1 VSKKQRVLTCWVG
14 GNDLKA
20 PGGDEVGPILSTL
33 RSASFDCVELLS
45 SYPAE
50 RVEPYLAWL
59 KASVSTCIE
68 LHYESLSSPVHFGEI
83 YKAANKHLERL
94 SLPRTDLSILI
105 SPGTPAMQAIWILL
119 GKTRYP
125 ATFYQSSLEQGVQTV
140 EVPFEI
146 TAEYVPAANTITGE
160 KLLQLSEGQAPV
172 NAAFDSIIAHSSRML
187 ILKSQAQ
194 ILAQKQVPVLIYG
207 ETGTGK
213 ELFAR
218 AIHNAG
224 SRSSEPFIAVN
235 CGAIPP
241 ELIDST
247 LFGHRKGA
255 FTGAVENRVGVFQQ
269 AHGGTLFLDE
279 FGELAPDAQVR
290 LLRVLQ
296 EGVVNPVG
304 ASQDVRVDVRVI
316 TATHRNLM
324 QAVADG
330 RFREDLFYRVAV
342 GVLHLPAL
350 REREGDLLL
359 LVDFLLKE
367 ITAQDSSLRG
377 KKLSVDAKNIILR
390 HPWRGNV
397 RELQSTLLRAALW
410 CSGSVIGVADIEQAL
425 FQMPQDQ
432 RSPMSL
438 DVSQGIDLQEVMS
451 SVADHYL
458 RQALKITG
466 NNKTRAAGLLG
477 LKSQQT
483 LSNWM
488 SKYGID

>member
-1 VSKKQRVLTCWVG
+1 
-14 GNDLKA
+14 
-20 PGGDEVGPILSTL
+20 
-33 RSASFDCVELLS
+33 
-45 SYPAE
+45 
-50 RVEPYLAWL
+50 
-59 KASVSTCIE
+59 
-68 LHYESLSSPVHFGEI
+68 
-83 YKAANKHLERL
+83 
-94 SLPRTDLSILI
+94 
-105 SPGTPAMQAIWILL
+105 M
-119 GKTRYP
+119 
-125 ATFYQSSLEQGVQTV
+125 
-140 EVPFEI
+140 
-146 TAEYVPAANTITGE
+146 
-160 KLLQLSEGQAPV
+160 
-172 NAAFDSIIAHSSRML
+172 
-187 ILKSQAQ
+187 
-194 ILAQKQVPVLIYG
+194 
-207 ETGTGK
+207 
-213 ELFAR
+213 
-218 AIHNAG
+218 
-224 SRSSEPFIAVN
+224 
-235 CGAIPP
+235 
-241 ELIDST
+241 
-247 LFGHRKGA
+247 
-255 FTGAVENRVGVFQQ
+255 ENRVGVFQQ
-269 AHGGTLFLDE
+269 ADGGTLFLDE

-304 ASQDVRVDVRVI
+304 ASQDVKVDVRVI

-359 LVDFLLKE
+359 LADYLLKE

-377 KKLSVDAKNIILR
+377 KKFSADVKNIILR
-390 HPWRGNV
+390 HSWRGNV

-410 CSGSVIGVADIEQAL
+410 CSGSVIGVADIERAL

-438 DVSQGIDLQEVMS
+438 DVSQGIDLQEVIS

>member
-1 VSKKQRVLTCWVG
+1 
-14 GNDLKA
+14 
-20 PGGDEVGPILSTL
+20 
-33 RSASFDCVELLS
+33 
-45 SYPAE
+45 
-50 RVEPYLAWL
+50 
-59 KASVSTCIE
+59 
-68 LHYESLSSPVHFGEI
+68 
-83 YKAANKHLERL
+83 
-94 SLPRTDLSILI
+94 
-105 SPGTPAMQAIWILL
+105 
-119 GKTRYP
+119 
-125 ATFYQSSLEQGVQTV
+125 
-140 EVPFEI
+140 
-146 TAEYVPAANTITGE
+146 
-160 KLLQLSEGQAPV
+160 
-172 NAAFDSIIAHSSRML
+172 ML

-350 REREGDLLL
+350 REREFDLLL

-377 KKLSVDAKNIILR
+377 KKLSADAKNIILR

-432 RSPMSL
+432 RSSTSL
-438 DVSQGIDLQEVMS
+438 DVSQGIDLQDVIS
-451 SVADHYL
+451 GVVDHYV